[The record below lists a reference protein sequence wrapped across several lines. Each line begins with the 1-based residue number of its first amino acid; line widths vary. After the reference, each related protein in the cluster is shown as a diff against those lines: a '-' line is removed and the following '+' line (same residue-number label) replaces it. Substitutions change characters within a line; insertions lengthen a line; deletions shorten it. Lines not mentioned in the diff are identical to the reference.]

1 MEIKA
6 YRDIYQ
12 RKATKPMTPFGEME
26 YEQGAGHEYHSGT
39 EMRIPSSPV
48 EMHFLALDQY
58 LNKQG
63 CSVLSKISHLRR
75 DTAGRNNYGVS
86 DKQVLRQTSGGA
98 WPRFLPPI
106 MTCRPRTCKDF
117 NEWRARTPQG
127 SSTIKP
133 TSSTRRVRDQ
143 LFVTPGPD
151 FLQHRSMY
159 NSRENLQ
166 TMQVLGGRQNSSTE
180 VENVL
185 PGCSISVM
193 RERTSHTR
201 QRCSTYG
208 SAGCRM
214 QTTPDTSINVRTYFY
229 CVLICNIQKYF
240 SLFKCQ
246 DLDHFYPLQILF

>member
-117 NEWRARTPQG
+117 NEWRARTTQG

-229 CVLICNIQKYF
+229 CVNL
-240 SLFKCQ
+240 
-246 DLDHFYPLQILF
+246 